1 MLHYFLE
8 IPCLQ
13 SFDLPLH
20 TLLGAYLPPNQPQ
33 PLHLLGLGS
42 EHVKALENFHGL
54 TACAQLLPDV
64 GPQVLG
70 LPPIED
76 GVRQLEFG
84 LAVN

>member
-1 MLHYFLE
+1 MHKFLE

-13 SFDLPLH
+13 SFDLPLY

-42 EHVKALENFHGL
+42 ENVKALENFDGL
-54 TACAQLLPDV
+54 SACAQLLPDV
-64 GPQVLG
+64 SPQVLG
-70 LPPIED
+70 LPPIKD
-76 GVRQLEFG
+76 GVRELELG